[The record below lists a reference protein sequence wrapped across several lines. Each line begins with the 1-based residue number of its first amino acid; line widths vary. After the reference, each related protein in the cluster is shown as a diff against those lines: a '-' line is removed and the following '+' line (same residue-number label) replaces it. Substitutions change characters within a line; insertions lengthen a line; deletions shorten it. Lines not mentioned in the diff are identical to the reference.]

1 MRPVAE
7 SEGRP
12 PGNGGR
18 FFVSSALGIDHRDF
32 LHSTVRDAVGEDLG
46 RLGPERCQN
55 VDLFR
60 PARVRDV
67 ERRGLGFGPWM
78 AVIDAD
84 EVPIGVVCADDRV
97 AQLRRIYLVARLGR
111 RVDVAPANEA
121 TRHFTVAEEQPAAL
135 AWRRVARV
143 SDDLLAK
150 AARED
155 EPSTSAQRP
164 PAIAGMTMTSLPS
177 GTAAP
182 LPPRLRTSSSPMY
195 TFTYE
200 RSAPFSSSTRE
211 AKPGWRL
218 SISDRKSASVSPD
231 ALSLVS
237 PPAASRSAPGRRTV
251 TAMIF
256 TPKAGY

>member
-12 PGNGGR
+12 PETGVA
-18 FFVSSALGIDHRDF
+18 FFVSSALRIDHRDF

-67 ERRGLGFGPWM
+67 ELRGLGFGPWM

-84 EVPIGVVCADDRV
+84 EVPIGVVCGDDRV
-97 AQLRRIYLVARLGR
+97 AQLRRIHLVARLGCG
-111 RVDVAPANEA
+111 VDVAPANEA
-121 TRHFTVAEEQPAAL
+121 TRHFTVAEEQPATL
-135 AWRRVARV
+135 AWRGVARV
-143 SDDLLAK
+143 SNDLLAK

-155 EPSTSAQRP
+155 EPGTSAQRP

-177 GTAAP
+177 GTVAS
-182 LPPRLRTSSSPMY
+182 LPPRLRASSSPMY

-211 AKPGWRL
+211 AKPGCSL
-218 SISDRKSASVSPD
+218 SISPIR
-231 ALSLVS
+231 
-237 PPAASRSAPGRRTV
+237 PA
-251 TAMIF
+251 I
-256 TPKAGY
+256 

>member
-1 MRPVAE
+1 
-7 SEGRP
+7 
-12 PGNGGR
+12 
-18 FFVSSALGIDHRDF
+18 
-32 LHSTVRDAVGEDLG
+32 
-46 RLGPERCQN
+46 
-55 VDLFR
+55 
-60 PARVRDV
+60 
-67 ERRGLGFGPWM
+67 M

-84 EVPIGVVCADDRV
+84 QVAIGVVSGCDRL
-97 AQLRRIYLVARLGR
+97 AQLRRIYLVARLGC
-111 RVDVAPANEA
+111 RVNVPPAHEPIHHV
-121 TRHFTVAEEQPAAL
+121 TIAEQQPAAL
-135 AWRRVARV
+135 ARCRLARV
-143 SDDLLAK
+143 RHDLLPDLPRK
-150 AARED
+150 D

-182 LPPRLRTSSSPMY
+182 LPPRLRASSSPMY

-200 RSAPFSSSTRE
+200 RNAPFSSSTRE

-218 SISDRKSASVSPD
+218 SISAIRSASVSPD